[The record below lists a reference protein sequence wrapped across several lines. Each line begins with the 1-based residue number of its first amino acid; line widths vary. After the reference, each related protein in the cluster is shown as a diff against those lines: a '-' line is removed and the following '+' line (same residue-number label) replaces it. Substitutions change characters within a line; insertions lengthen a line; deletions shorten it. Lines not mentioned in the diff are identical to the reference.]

1 MKDSSTLPDLCVL
14 PTEKL
19 LPHEDSDPRRVQKLS
34 QRMLEDGI
42 LKNPPIVAAIPNND
56 RYVVLDGANRS
67 SAFAYV
73 GIPHIVAQLVSYD
86 APDVLVDTWYHVVS
100 GLALSEF
107 ERSLVAAG
115 DLQLSACSLEEARR
129 ALAAQEAIAYI
140 VCESGVRKVSASGG
154 KSISPLHLLNEVVGI
169 YRGRADIYRASNDI
183 WEIQKPYY
191 PEITALIIFPSLK
204 PEDVFEAA
212 LGPYKIP
219 SGITRH
225 IISARALNINFP
237 ITVLMSSWSFTR
249 KKEWLQEWLMQRM
262 SANAIRYYAE
272 STFSFNE

>member
-107 ERSLVAAG
+107 EHAL
-115 DLQLSACSLEEARR
+115 CSCR
-129 ALAAQEAIAYI
+129 
-140 VCESGVRKVSASGG
+140 
-154 KSISPLHLLNEVVGI
+154 
-169 YRGRADIYRASNDI
+169 
-183 WEIQKPYY
+183 
-191 PEITALIIFPSLK
+191 
-204 PEDVFEAA
+204 
-212 LGPYKIP
+212 
-219 SGITRH
+219 
-225 IISARALNINFP
+225 
-237 ITVLMSSWSFTR
+237 
-249 KKEWLQEWLMQRM
+249 
-262 SANAIRYYAE
+262 
-272 STFSFNE
+272 

>member
-1 MKDSSTLPDLCVL
+1 MSCPGWRC
-14 PTEKL
+14 
-19 LPHEDSDPRRVQKLS
+19 
-34 QRMLEDGI
+34 
-42 LKNPPIVAAIPNND
+42 
-56 RYVVLDGANRS
+56 
-67 SAFAYV
+67 
-73 GIPHIVAQLVSYD
+73 
-86 APDVLVDTWYHVVS
+86 
-100 GLALSEF
+100 
-107 ERSLVAAG
+107 RSLNTRCAAAG
-115 DLQLSACSLEEARR
+115 DLQLSTCSLEEARR
-129 ALAAQEAIAYI
+129 ALAAQEAVAYI
-140 VCESGVRKVSASGG
+140 VCESGVRIVSASADA
-154 KSISPLHLLNEVVGI
+154 SIPPLQMLNEIVRT
-169 YRGRADIYRASNDI
+169 YHGRADIFRASNDI

-204 PEDVFEAA
+204 PDDVFEAA

-262 SANAIRYYAE
+262 AANAIRYYAE